1 MRLLSEFSEVFRTAT
16 LNTAERLNTVEA
28 SFSIKF
34 QTLPSAEVICSL
46 CRSVPVRDSLKLIL
60 KNDSEDIVCITNQQ
74 VHMPDFSTLIY
85 GLSPEDN
92 IDIKL
97 QIDKSVSDGKFSIY
111 DFDSFSEDLVYR
123 PGLEVLR
130 WFSGLLHGERMLKF
144 EVFDYDISFSTR
156 TMAFESSENAIFS
169 SKIDRNQRLRACK
182 DTAYFYNMDT
192 LEVIPD
198 DFIIEGVMR
207 AGDCLRP
214 LFGKLATLLSLV
226 YVATSASINNKSVSI
241 QISGQRMVSYELPM
255 DNIHENEKWQS
266 IYTWIYTDGNP
277 TDKAL
282 ISHNI
287 ISLHCKF
294 VELLDLD
301 SAVFEAIKT
310 NYNLYLRNN
319 VQQYLDMKRD
329 IAKFIQNVVAQ
340 VGDYAIAI
348 LEKFKANLI
357 AIFGFLFTVVLTK
370 IGGTQKWNE
379 IFTRH
384 TVYLIEIF
392 VWGSLVYMFLCLFE
406 ISYKLK
412 KTKQGYIQLK
422 KNYQDVLTEA
432 EIKEAFSDDK
442 LLHDTERTVKNGI
455 IGWSIVWGLSL
466 IVTIVIVEVFTT
478 NKGLIV
484 WLWNK
489 IFDKV

>member
-1 MRLLSEFSEVFRTAT
+1 MKLLSEFSKVFQVDT
-16 LNTAERLNTVEA
+16 LNVVERLSTVEA
-28 SFSIKF
+28 SFSIVF
-34 QTLPSAEVICSL
+34 QNLPSAEAIRSL
-46 CRSVPVRDSLKLIL
+46 CNCAPTRDSLKLIL
-60 KNDSEDIVCITNQQ
+60 KNDSDDIVSITNLQTYE
-74 VHMPDFSTLIY
+74 PDFTNLIY
-85 GLSPEDN
+85 GMSPNDN
-92 IDIKL
+92 IYINL
-97 QIDKSVSDGKFSIY
+97 QIDKNVNDGKFSIY
-111 DFDSFSEDLVYR
+111 DFTSFSEDLLHR
-123 PGLEVLR
+123 SALEILR
-130 WFSGLLHGERMLKF
+130 WFSVLMCRERMLKF

-156 TMAFESSENAIFS
+156 TIAFESSESAIFTP
-169 SKIDRNQRLRACK
+169 KIDRSQRLRACR

-192 LEVIPD
+192 LEVLPD

-214 LFGKLATLLSLV
+214 LFSKLATILSLV
-226 YVATSASINNKSVSI
+226 YVANSSSINDKTLSI
-241 QISGQRMVSYELPM
+241 QINGHRIANYELPL
-255 DNIHENEKWQS
+255 DSIRENEKWQN

-282 ISHNI
+282 ISHNV

-294 VELLDLD
+294 VALLEFD

-329 IAKFIQNVVAQ
+329 IAKFIQNVVAR
-340 VGDYAIAI
+340 VGDYAVAI
-348 LEKFKANLI
+348 LEKFKGNLI

-370 IGGTQKWNE
+370 IGGAQKWDE

-384 TVYLIEIF
+384 TIYLIEIF
-392 VWGSLVYMFLCLFE
+392 VLGSLVYMFLCIFE
-406 ISYKLK
+406 IGYRLK

-422 KNYQDVLTEA
+422 ENYKDVLTEA

-442 LLHDTERTVKNGI
+442 LLHDTERSAKHGM
-455 IGWSIVWGLSL
+455 IGWSIAWGLL
-466 IVTIVIVEVFTT
+466 LVAAIVIIEVFTT

-489 IFDKV
+489 IF

>member
-1 MRLLSEFSEVFRTAT
+1 MKLLSEFSEVFQVDT
-16 LNTAERLNTVEA
+16 LNVVERLSTVEA
-28 SFSIKF
+28 SFSIVF
-34 QTLPSAEVICSL
+34 QALPNAEVIRSL
-46 CRSVPVRDSLKLIL
+46 CNRVPTRDNLELTL
-60 KNDSEDIVCITNQQ
+60 KNDSNDIVYVTNHQT
-74 VHMPDFSTLIY
+74 HEPDFTDLIY
-85 GLSPEDN
+85 GMSPNDN
-92 IDIKL
+92 IYIKL
-97 QIDKSVSDGKFSIY
+97 QIDKNVEDEKFSIY
-111 DFDSFSEDLVYR
+111 DFTSFSKDLVHR
-123 PGLEVLR
+123 SVLEVLR
-130 WFSGLLHGERMLKF
+130 WFSVLIFGKRMLKF

-156 TMAFESSENAIFS
+156 TMAFESSENAIFTP
-169 SKIDRNQRLRACK
+169 KIDRNQRLHACR

-192 LEVIPD
+192 LEVLPD

-207 AGDCLRP
+207 AGDCLRT
-214 LFGKLATLLSLV
+214 LFGKLATILSLV
-226 YVATSASINNKSVSI
+226 YVATSASVNDKSVSI
-241 QISGQRMVSYELPM
+241 QISGQRIANYELPL
-255 DNIHENEKWQS
+255 DSIHENEKWQN

-282 ISHNI
+282 ISHNV

-294 VELLDLD
+294 VTLLDLD

-329 IAKFIQNVVAQ
+329 IAKFIQNVVAR
-340 VGDYAIAI
+340 VGDYAVAI
-348 LEKFKANLI
+348 LEKFKGNLI

-370 IGGTQKWNE
+370 IGGAQKWDE

-384 TVYLIEIF
+384 TIYLIEIF
-392 VWGSLVYMFLCLFE
+392 VLGSLVYMFLCIFE
-406 ISYKLK
+406 IGYRLK

-422 KNYQDVLTEA
+422 ENYKDVLTEA

-442 LLHDTERTVKNGI
+442 LLHDTEHSAKHGM
-455 IGWSIVWGLSL
+455 IGWSIAWGLL
-466 IVTIVIVEVFTT
+466 LVAAIVIIEVFTT

-489 IFDKV
+489 IF